1 MQSSFVGDTR
11 TLAQPTLNVGL
22 IRSALTPVPP
32 LAEQKRIVAKVDEL
46 MALCDRLKADLTSA
60 RQQQATLADTL
71 IDAALEAA

>member
-1 MQSSFVGDTR
+1 
-11 TLAQPTLNVGL
+11 
-22 IRSALTPVPP
+22 
-32 LAEQKRIVAKVDEL
+32 